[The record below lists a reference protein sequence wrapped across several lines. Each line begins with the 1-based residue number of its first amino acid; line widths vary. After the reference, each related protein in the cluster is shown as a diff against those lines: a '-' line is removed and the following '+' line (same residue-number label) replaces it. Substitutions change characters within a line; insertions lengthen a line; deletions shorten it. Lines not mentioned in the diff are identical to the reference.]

1 VTQTSS
7 DIALNTQCNLENN
20 GVLVEGELIERKE
33 AARQYGARHAVVPG
47 RGCVAGL

>member
-7 DIALNTQCNLENN
+7 DIALNAQPNLENN

-33 AARQYGARHAVVPG
+33 AARQYGARRAVVLG